1 MPTNIRFIA
10 DLADGSTVVGSY
22 VHIVIT
28 VPEISRAQVCTLS
41 LLSDTLGRLDIN
53 AKHIVRI
60 GTDPSRLTETKQPK
74 DVFYYVTDFLRLAEA
89 TPLNFLQPDKIAP
102 PTR

>member
-1 MPTNIRFIA
+1 MLTNPRFIA

-22 VHIVIT
+22 INIVIT

-41 LLSDTLGRLDIN
+41 PLSDTLGRLDIN

-60 GTDPSRLTETKQPK
+60 GTDPSHLTETKQPK
-74 DVFYYVTDFLRLAEA
+74 EVFYYVTDFLRLAEA
-89 TPLNFLQPDKIAP
+89 TPLNFLQPE
-102 PTR
+102 R

>member
-1 MPTNIRFIA
+1 MSTNLRFIA

-22 VHIVIT
+22 IHIEMT

-53 AKHIVRI
+53 AKHVIRI
-60 GTDPSRLTETKQPK
+60 GTDPAHFTETKRPQ
-74 DVFYYVTDFLRLAEA
+74 DVFYYVTDLLRLAEA
-89 TPLNFLQPDKIAP
+89 TPLNFLQPEQ
-102 PTR
+102 